1 MTEMKP
7 RQRVLTAL
15 NLGVPDRVPFME
27 SAIDGILQVQLMNRD
42 NFTPNELCEKLGL
55 DSFCCEYPVFSGE
68 LVEREDGKGIT
79 VHDAY
84 YFPKRITFNFVAPW
98 IADIGEG
105 AGGRSFVKK
114 GLLTD
119 NDSIALFDKFLPD
132 PHHQSRYDIVSDWLS
147 KYKKDYAVFARIRLG
162 ALPTIIS
169 MGFEELCYKI
179 FDNPNLVKEV
189 HRRFAEWTAQV
200 IQYINKMDFDFIWAT
215 DDIADNKGP
224 WFSPAVF
231 QEFFL
236 PYMKIAADEIKK
248 PWVFHSDGNL
258 FPIMEDLLALGIQGI
273 HPLQPAAMDIEK
285 AKKEYGHRVCLVGNI
300 DLDYTLT
307 RGTPE
312 EVEEEVKQRIKTIGQ
327 KGGYIVSSSNSL
339 ASYVKPEN
347 ALALGQAVKKYGK
360 YPLSID

>member
-27 SAIDGILQVQLMNRD
+27 SAIDEILQVQLMGRD
-42 NFTPNELCEKLGL
+42 NFTPDELCEKLGL
-55 DSFCCEYPVFSGE
+55 DAFGYDYPATGGE
-68 LVEREDGKGIT
+68 LGTGEVARGIT
-79 VHDAY
+79 THDVY
-84 YFPKRITFNFVAPW
+84 YFPKRITFDFLPPW
-98 IADIGEG
+98 IADKGEG
-105 AGGRSFVKK
+105 VAGRSFIKK

-132 PHHQSRYDIVSDWLS
+132 PHHLARYDIVSDWIS

-162 ALPTIIS
+162 AAPTINS

-189 HRRFAEWTAQV
+189 HRRFSEWTAQV
-200 IQYINKMDFDFIWAT
+200 IQHLNKMDFDFIWAA

-224 WFSPAVF
+224 WFSPAIF

-258 FPIMEDLLALGIQGI
+258 FPIMDDLLSLGMQGI
-273 HPLQPAAMDIEK
+273 HPLQPAAMDIVK
-285 AKKEYGHRVCLVGNI
+285 MKEDYGHRVCLVGNI

-312 EVEEEVKQRIKTIGQ
+312 EVEEEVKQRIETIGQ
-327 KGGYIVSSSNSL
+327 KGGYIVSSANSL

-360 YPLSID
+360 YPLIID